1 MKTAM
6 LRITLT
12 LGMILLGTAMIAT
25 TTRADTADRSAKAVE
40 MLSELAKRLDLT
52 DQQKTEIQPILKN
65 AAEKRRAAMTEAGI
79 ERGKRPGFLQMMKL
93 RTPMK
98 EIRENTDREL
108 SAVLSDTQMTE
119 YRKFR
124 DEVRK
129 KMREQADQ
137 RRKS

>member
-12 LGMILLGTAMIAT
+12 VGMILLGTAMIAT
-25 TTRADTADRSAKAVE
+25 TARAEPTDKTNG
-40 MLSELAKRLDLT
+40 MLGELAKRLDLT
-52 DQQKTEIQPILKN
+52 DQQKTDIQPILKN
-65 AAEKRRAAMTEAGI
+65 AAEKRRAALADAGI

-93 RTPMK
+93 RGPMK

-124 DEVRK
+124 DEMRK
-129 KMREQADQ
+129 KMREQAEQ
-137 RRKS
+137 RRKG